1 MSERRDEARPA
12 TFRPGRGPGGHGH
25 GTKIE
30 QARDVRA
37 TFQRLLTYFRPYKGS
52 LLAVIVLMVIYAGSG
67 LVGPILLGVAIDRI
81 MLGSNM
87 ATLAQ
92 LVGFMAG
99 SYAVSWLA
107 QIVAGRIT
115 ARISQFALR
124 EIRRD
129 LFEQLQLLSL
139 DYFDR
144 NRAGDLMSRLTN
156 DIDAI
161 NRAVSQNLTALIS
174 NLLILVGIVLA
185 MLVLNVWLALATILL
200 IPLISALTGLIAGRT
215 RRGYRKLQ
223 KELGRLNAIMEETIS
238 GQRVVNAF
246 GRNERAI
253 RSFTEN
259 NDAVY
264 ESAIYAQTFALML
277 MPLTHVMGNL
287 IIVVLA
293 ALGSWLAIL
302 NLATV
307 GTIATFIAYG
317 RRLLQPVRQLA
328 NIYNTIQAAFAGA
341 ERVFELIDE
350 RPTLQDVPDAQ
361 VLDEIRGEV
370 SFDHV
375 HFSYKTGVPVLKDV
389 SLKAD
394 PGQTIALVG
403 PTGAGKT
410 TIINL
415 LTRFYDVDQGSIR
428 IDGFDLR
435 QLDRSNLRRQL
446 GIVLQDTFLFS
457 DTVMENIRYG
467 RLNATDDDVVEAA
480 RVADADFFIRQ
491 LPDGYDTP
499 LSERGSNLSQGQRQ
513 LLAIARAIL
522 ADPKI
527 LILDEATSSVD
538 TRTELR
544 IQRALLRLMEGRTS
558 FVIAHRLST
567 IRDADMVMVVNDGE
581 IIERGT
587 HEALLAMGGF
597 YHKLYMSQFRRKAA

>member
-253 RSFTEN
+253 RSFTKN